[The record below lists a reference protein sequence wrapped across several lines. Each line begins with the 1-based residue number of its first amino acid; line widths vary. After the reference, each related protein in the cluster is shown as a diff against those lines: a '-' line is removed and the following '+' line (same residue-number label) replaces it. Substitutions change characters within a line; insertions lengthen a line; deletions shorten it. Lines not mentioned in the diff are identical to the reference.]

1 MERMNDN
8 FSLSAKIAESAA
20 QIVGEFSRRGLTV
33 CGAESCTGGAV
44 ASAIVSIPHA
54 SNVFKGSAVC
64 YCDAAKE
71 KILGVSA
78 EILQTYFAESP
89 QCAEAMARGAAE
101 LYCADTAYATTG
113 FLDSNTGGKPA
124 ELAGTVFLAVF
135 AFGKIHVEELKL
147 DQSAERNFNR
157 KKCVLA
163 ALEKT
168 LEIATTPRSAD
179 LD

>member
-1 MERMNDN
+1 MNDN
-8 FSLSAKIAESAA
+8 FSLSAKTAESAA
-20 QIVGEFSRRGLTV
+20 QIVGEFSKRGLTV

-54 SNVFKGSAVC
+54 SRVFKGSAVC
-64 YCDAAKE
+64 YCDAAKG
-71 KILGVSA
+71 KILGVSG

-89 QCAEAMARGAAE
+89 QCAEAMARGAAA
-101 LYCADTAYATTG
+101 LYCADIAYATTG
-113 FLDSNTGGKPA
+113 FLDSNTGDKPE

-135 AFGKIHVEELKL
+135 AFGKMHVEKLKL
-147 DQSAERNFNR
+147 DPSAERNFNR

-163 ALEKT
+163 TLENALE
-168 LEIATTPRSAD
+168 ITTAPRSAG